1 MIKRITLVCMML
13 ILATVLVAVGCKGKR
28 STSTEGA
35 DKAGEGTAKPVYASK
50 GDEGT
55 ITGKIMFEG
64 AAPAPKKI
72 DMSQDAN
79 CAGAAGDKSADDLLV
94 TDGKLANVFV
104 YVKGGP
110 VDKWSFPTP
119 SDPVVLDQQGCRYH
133 PRVLGLQTNQ
143 TLKVLNSDNTTHNI
157 HPSPK
162 VNQEWNQMQAQGAPP
177 LEKKFTRSETLIP
190 VKCNQHPWMKAN
202 VGVLAH
208 PCFAVSGKD
217 GTYTIKNVPPGTY
230 TLVFWHE
237 TKGEQTQQVTI
248 AAKESKTQDMTY
260 KASATARATSLEI
273 GPALILP

>member
-1 MIKRITLVCMML
+1 MLMLKKIGTVSALLTLAAVL
-13 ILATVLVAVGCKGKR
+13 IAVGCKGTKNHN
-28 STSTEGA
+28 
-35 DKAGEGTAKPVYASK
+35 AGGDDTAKQQYSSK

-55 ITGKIMFEG
+55 ITGKINYDG
-64 AAPAPKKI
+64 PAPELKKI

-79 CAGAAGDKSADDLLV
+79 CAGSSGDKTADDVLV

-110 VDKWSFPTP
+110 VDKFSFPTP
-119 SDPVVLDQQGCRYH
+119 SDPVTLDQQGCRYH
-133 PRVLGLQTNQ
+133 PRVLGIQTNQ
-143 TLKVLNSDNTTHNI
+143 PFKVTNSDNTTHNI

-177 LEKKFTRSETLIP
+177 IEKKFPRPETLIP

-202 VGVLAH
+202 IGVLAH
-208 PCFAVSGKD
+208 PYFAVSAKD

-237 TKGEQTQQVTI
+237 TKGEQTQQITI
-248 AAKESKTQDMTY
+248 AAKESKTQDATY
-260 KASATARATSLEI
+260 KAGATAGATSMQI
-273 GPALILP
+273 GPTLVLP